1 MSIVILISFINA
13 VNKVRRHTLLHCIN
27 INTQDKTSTFNTHLS
42 GHEKQY
48 LHDPPPPAEAP
59 SGGGARAP
67 VPVLLQLRRHVL
79 LLGRGHHQGLRHPR
93 QRSPGQSPVFE
104 RIGESSLILILP
116 FLKIFNRPL
125 YR

>member
-13 VNKVRRHTLLHCIN
+13 VNKIRRHTLLHCIN
-27 INTQDKTSTFNTHLS
+27 INTRQDFDFQHTS

-48 LHDPPPPAEAP
+48 LHDPPPTAAAP
-59 SGGGARAP
+59 SRGGARAP

-93 QRSPGQSPVFE
+93 QRSPGQTPVFE
-104 RIGESSLILILP
+104 RNGE
-116 FLKIFNRPL
+116 FNTHFAIFEDL
-125 YR
+125 